1 MKAVNIKTEYLKNP
15 LGIDIENPRVMWN
28 CEGGVTQTAYQIVTD
43 DWDSG
48 KIESSSMRIVVP
60 VKFEKGKRV
69 TYRIKLWDENDTEG
83 EFSEENFFEYGIK
96 NWSAKWIT
104 GNYEV
109 DKKGYEKE
117 KKLEK
122 SFFLSGVNYLA
133 TANKP
138 EPDRFPVDCFK
149 KEFGAKKKCRI
160 RTTLCNC
167 LWYIFGIH
175 KR

>member
-28 CEGGVTQTAYQIVTD
+28 CEGGVTQNAYQIVTD
-43 DWDSG
+43 DWNSG

-149 KEFGAKKKCRI
+149 KELVQKKMSNPHDFMQLPVVYI
-160 RTTLCNC
+160 RHT
-167 LWYIFGIH
+167 
-175 KR
+175 